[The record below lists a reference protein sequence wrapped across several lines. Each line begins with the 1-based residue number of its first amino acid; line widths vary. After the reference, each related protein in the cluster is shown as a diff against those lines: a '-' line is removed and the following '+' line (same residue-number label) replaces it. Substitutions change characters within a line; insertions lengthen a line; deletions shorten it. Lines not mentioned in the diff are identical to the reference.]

1 MQVVVVVVDPVL
13 LAQVAQV
20 VVAQVLHKEILEIM
34 ELLILVEV
42 GAEPMLLV
50 GMEAGAQVSS

>member
-50 GMEAGAQVSS
+50 GLEAGAQVSS